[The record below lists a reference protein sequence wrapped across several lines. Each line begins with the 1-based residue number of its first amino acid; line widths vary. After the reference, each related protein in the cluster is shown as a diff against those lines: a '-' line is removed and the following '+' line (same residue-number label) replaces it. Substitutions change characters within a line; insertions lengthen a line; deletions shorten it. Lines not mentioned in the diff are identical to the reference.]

1 MRARAHRT
9 MPIKAI
15 FFDVGYTLIDETRKW
30 SEWADWL
37 RVPRE
42 RFHAT
47 LHDVI
52 ARGEHHTRVF
62 EILVPGFD
70 LVKERAKRS
79 ATGNPDI
86 FDASD
91 LYPDALPC
99 LRELRRRGYLIGLAG
114 NQPEAAEA
122 ALRAMGMPADIIA
135 SSARWGV
142 EKPSPAFFRKVVEAA
157 SCPAGQ
163 IAYVGDRVDND
174 VLPARAAGMFAIFL
188 NRGPWGRI
196 HSTWPEAARA
206 HLALDALAGL
216 PQALN
221 GLT

>member
-1 MRARAHRT
+1 

-37 RVPRE
+37 GVPRE

-52 ARGEHHTRVF
+52 ARREHHTRIF
-62 EILVPGFD
+62 EILAPGFD
-70 LVKERAKRS
+70 LVKARAKRS
-79 ATGNPDI
+79 TARNPDI
-86 FDASD
+86 FDAGD

-99 LRELRRRGYLIGLAG
+99 LHELRRRGYLIGLAG
-114 NQPEAAEA
+114 NQPEAAET

-135 SSARWGV
+135 SSAGWGV
-142 EKPSPAFFRKVVEAA
+142 EKPSPAFFRKIVEAA
-157 SCPAGQ
+157 ACPAGE
-163 IAYVGDRVDND
+163 IAYVGDRLDND
-174 VLPARAAGMFAIFL
+174 VLPARDAGMYAIFL

-196 HSTWPEAARA
+196 HSTWPEAAQA
-206 HLALDALAGL
+206 HLTLNALAEL
-216 PQALN
+216 PEALS
-221 GLT
+221 G